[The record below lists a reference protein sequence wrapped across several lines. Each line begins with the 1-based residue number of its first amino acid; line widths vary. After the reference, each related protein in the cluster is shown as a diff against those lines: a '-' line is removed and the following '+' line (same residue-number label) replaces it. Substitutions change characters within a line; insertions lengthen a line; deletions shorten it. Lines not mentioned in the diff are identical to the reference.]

1 MVRKPM
7 ARMNYFIEGIQGAGK
22 STLVRCLS
30 EQLKDFQVFH
40 EGDYSPVE
48 LAWCAYLT
56 EKQYGE
62 MLKKYPSLEGDISA
76 ETVEEDGRKIVCYT
90 RVITD
95 IMGFHKDME
104 QYEIYNG
111 RMDRQAFEKIIL
123 SRYAKWNGE
132 GQIFECSL
140 FQNIVESQILYYEM
154 SDDEVLDFCVRVKQA
169 LGDQNYQILYLDVE
183 NVAENLQIIRK
194 ERVDEE
200 GNEMW
205 FPLMM
210 RYVEESPYGARHG
223 LKGFA
228 GLVAHLERRRNLEL
242 RLLQEVFAEHAVI
255 LKSKAYELK
264 YLLTE
269 CVKMSSCKIEGGN

>member
-1 MVRKPM
+1 MT
-7 ARMNYFIEGIQGAGK
+7 RMNYFIEGIQGAGK
-22 STLVRCLS
+22 STLVRYLS
-30 EQLKDFQVFH
+30 EQWKDFQVFH

-56 EKQYGE
+56 EKQFGE
-62 MLKKYPSLEGDISA
+62 MLKKYPSLEGEISA
-76 ETVEEDGRKIVCYT
+76 ETVEEDGKRIVCYT

-95 IMGFHKDME
+95 IMGFHKDLE
-104 QYEIYNG
+104 QFEIYNG
-111 RMDRQAFEKIIL
+111 RVDRQTFEEIIL
-123 SRYAKWNGE
+123 SRYAKWSGE

-140 FQNIVESQILYYEM
+140 FQNIMESQMLYYEM
-154 SDDEVLDFCVRVKQA
+154 SDDEVLDFYVRVKQS
-169 LGDQNYQILYLDVE
+169 LGGQNYQILYLDAE

-194 ERVDEE
+194 ERVDEK

-223 LKGFA
+223 LKGFE
-228 GLVAHLERRRNLEL
+228 GLLAHLERRRNLEL
-242 RLLQEVFAEHAVI
+242 RLLREVFAEHAVI

-264 YLLTE
+264 DILME
-269 CVKMSSCKIEGGN
+269 KGMSDIYESF

>member
-210 RYVEESPYGARHG
+210 RYVEESPYGVRHG
-223 LKGFA
+223 LKGFE
-228 GLVAHLERRRNLEL
+228 GLLVHLARRRKLEL

-255 LKSKAYELK
+255 LQSKAYELK
-264 YLLTE
+264 DLLTE
-269 CVKMSSCKIEGGN
+269 KGMLGK